1 MLIAMLS
8 LISQNPVFVRE
19 TLTAAFQFK
28 NHTRLFYWIL
38 RNVQIKGLESY
49 AAHLQK
55 NIFNT
60 RNLNIPVFTADQIW
74 SIILSKALSILDFFS
89 GDQSLVSKV
98 EKADKQVSIK
108 SFWSVHIFRHM
119 HTYKYTYICMCSPL
133 RFSVLELMIFSVRC

>member
-1 MLIAMLS
+1 MLIAVLS
-8 LISQNPVFVRE
+8 LISQNPVFIRE

-28 NHTRLFYWIL
+28 HHTRLLYWIL

-60 RNLNIPVFTADQIW
+60 RNLNTSVFTADQIW

-89 GDQSLVSKV
+89 GHQSLCEQSW
-98 EKADKQVSIK
+98 K
-108 SFWSVHIFRHM
+108 SRQANIHQELLKCAYIQAHAHVQTHIYM
-119 HTYKYTYICMCSPL
+119 YAQPIEIL
-133 RFSVLELMIFSVRC
+133 SVRAHDILS